1 MIISASRRTDIPAFY
16 TPWFMNRV
24 REGFLLTRNPF
35 NAHQIK
41 RISLSP
47 DDVDLFV
54 FWTRNPHMLMRHLPE
69 LNQRGYQYYF
79 QYTITGYPKTL
90 ESNVPNPNKAIRTF
104 IELSDLIGP
113 EKIIWRYDPILLCNI
128 VDINEHKRLFHK
140 IAHLLAG
147 KTKKVVISFADL
159 YAKTDRNLNKIE
171 ALNYTDIIQQPDTL
185 LELVHHMHQIASSV
199 DMEIE
204 SCAEEVDVSQ
214 AGVRH
219 GKCIDDRL
227 IKNVFGIHL
236 DSQKDSGQR
245 EACGCIKSIDIGS
258 YNTCMHGCS
267 YCYATYSQNT
277 VQKNKQKHD
286 SKSPFLIGGT
296 EGIAP
301 HLLIPEEQMIQGNL
315 F

>member
-35 NAHQIK
+35 NVHQIK
-41 RISLSP
+41 RISLTP
-47 DDVDLFV
+47 NNVDLFV
-54 FWTRNPHMLMRHLPE
+54 FWTRNPHMLMNHLPE
-69 LNQRGYQYYF
+69 LNLRGYQYYF
-79 QYTITGYPKTL
+79 QYTITGYPKIL
-90 ESNVPNPNKAIRTF
+90 EKNVPNPNKAIRKF
-104 IELSDLIGP
+104 IELSELIGP

-128 VDINEHKRLFHK
+128 VDVNEHKRLFHK

-159 YAKTDRNLNKIE
+159 YAKTNKNLNKINE
-171 ALNYTDIIQQPDTL
+171 LNYIDIIQQPDTL
-185 LELVHHMHQIASSV
+185 LELVHYMHQIASSV
-199 DMEIE
+199 DMVIE

-214 AGVRH
+214 AGVLH
-219 GKCIDDRL
+219 GKCIDDQL

-236 DSQKDSGQR
+236 DPQKDSGQR

-258 YNTCMHGCS
+258 YNTCLHGCS
-267 YCYATYSQNT
+267 YCYATYSSNF
-277 VQKNKQKHD
+277 VHKNKQQHD
-286 SKSPFLIGGT
+286 NKSPFLIGGI
-296 EGIAP
+296 EGISP
-301 HLLIPEEQMIQGNL
+301 HLLIPEKQMIQGNL

>member
-16 TPWFMNRV
+16 TPWFMNRI

-35 NAHQIK
+35 NDHQIK
-41 RISLSP
+41 RISLSSN
-47 DDVDLFV
+47 DIDLFV

-69 LNQRGYQYYF
+69 LDQRGYQYYF
-79 QYTITGYPKTL
+79 QYTITGYPKIL
-90 ESNVPNPNKAIRTF
+90 ENNVPNANKAIRTF
-104 IELSDLIGP
+104 IELSDLIGSD
-113 EKIIWRYDPILLCNI
+113 KVIWRYDPILLCNL

-159 YAKTDRNLNKIE
+159 YAKTDRNLKKVE
-171 ALNYTDIIQQPDTL
+171 RLNYTDIIQQPNIL
-185 LELVHHMHQIASSV
+185 LELVHYMHQVTSSV
-199 DMEIE
+199 GMEIE
-204 SCAEEVDVSQ
+204 SCAEDVNLSQ
-214 AGVRH
+214 AGIQH

-227 IKNVFGIHL
+227 IKQVFGIQF

-258 YNTCMHGCS
+258 YNTCLHGCS
-267 YCYATYSQNT
+267 YCYATYNQLT

-286 SKSPFLIGGT
+286 SSSPFLIGGI
-296 EGIAP
+296 EGVDR
-301 HLLIPEEQMIQGNL
+301 HLLIPEKQMIQGNL